1 MKLLFLNSFYPP
13 HVAGGAELILQ
24 RSVEGFQQ
32 RGHDVAVL
40 VTGPEQGV
48 RQETVND
55 VRVYRAGLKNFY
67 WPLTQQRPGPLARFG
82 WHFRDQYNS
91 AMRAPLRQVLQ
102 QEKPDL
108 VVCHN
113 LSGWSVAAWDEIRAS
128 GVPIVQVLHDM
139 YLLCPKNT
147 LFKKGQSCQKL
158 CGSCAALRRPHAEQS
173 AKVDAVVGVSRY
185 LLDTIV
191 NKGYFS
197 GVPRQVIH
205 NASLIAGSNAET
217 ATPSPDGV
225 VRFGYMGTLSEN
237 KGVGWLIEQ
246 FQRLSLN
253 ATLAIAGKGQLD
265 YEAQLKAM
273 ADPQKVSFVGYQ
285 KPEAFYRNIDVFVAP
300 SLWAE
305 PFGMVAVEACAFQKP
320 VIAARMG
327 GLPEI
332 VRDGV
337 NGLLCNPDDRDSLG
351 RALQCLH
358 DDTELR
364 QRLSLL
370 SRTAVADLLSMDTM
384 LDQYQALFED
394 VLGKAQHGSTK
405 PLHVPHTQLSN

>member
-13 HVAGGAELILQ
+13 HVGGGAELILQ

-32 RGHDVAVL
+32 RGHEVAVL
-40 VTGPEQGV
+40 VTGPKQGV
-48 RQETVND
+48 HQETVND

-91 AMRAPLRQVLQ
+91 AMRAPLREVLQ
-102 QEKPDL
+102 REKPDL

-113 LSGWSVAAWDEIRAS
+113 LSGWSVAAWDEIRDT
-128 GVPIVQVLHDM
+128 GTPIVQVLHDM

-147 LFKKGQSCQKL
+147 LFKKGQSCQNL
-158 CGSCAALRRPHAEQS
+158 CGSCAALRRPHAEHS

-185 LLDTIV
+185 LLDTILH
-191 NKGYFS
+191 KGYFR
-197 GVPRQVIH
+197 GVPSQVIH
-205 NASLIAGSNAET
+205 NSSLIAGSTAEIP
-217 ATPSPDGV
+217 AARSDGA

-253 ATLAIAGKGQLD
+253 ATLTIAGKGQLD

-285 KPEAFYRNIDVFVAP
+285 KPADFYREIDVFVAP

-320 VIAARMG
+320 VIASRMG

-337 NGLLCNPDDRDSLG
+337 NGLLCNAEDRDSLG
-351 RALQCLH
+351 RALQRLH
-358 DDTELR
+358 DDAELR

-384 LDQYQALFED
+384 LDSYQSLFER
-394 VLGKAQHGSTK
+394 VLGEAQHGSTAAR
-405 PLHVPHTQLSN
+405 HVPHTQLSN

>member
-13 HVAGGAELILQ
+13 HVGGGAELILQ

-32 RGHDVAVL
+32 RGHEVAVL
-40 VTGPEQGV
+40 VTGPQAGLAPEQ
-48 RQETVND
+48 VNG

-91 AMRAPLRQVLQ
+91 AMRAPLREVLQ
-102 QEKPDL
+102 REQPDL

-113 LSGWSVAAWDEIRAS
+113 LSGWSVSAWDEIRAS
-128 GVPIVQVLHDM
+128 GVPCVQVLHDM

-147 LFKKGQSCQKL
+147 LFKQGRSCQQL
-158 CGSCAALRRPHAEQS
+158 CGSCAALRRPHAALS
-173 AKVDAVVGVSRY
+173 TKVAAVVGVSRY
-185 LLDTIV
+185 LLDTLV
-191 NKGYFS
+191 NKGYFT

-205 NASLIAGSNAET
+205 NASLIAGAPAEV
-217 ATPSPDGV
+217 APSPSAGV

-253 ATLAIAGKGQLD
+253 ATLTIAGKGQLE

-273 ADPQKVSFVGYQ
+273 ADPQKVRFVGYQ
-285 KPEAFYRNIDVFVAP
+285 KPEDFYRDIDVFVAP

-320 VIAARMG
+320 VIATRMG

-337 NGLLCNPDDRDSLG
+337 NGLLCNAEDRDSLG
-351 RALQCLH
+351 RALQRLH
-358 DDTELR
+358 DDAELR

-384 LDQYQALFED
+384 LDAYQGLFER
-394 VLGKAQHGSTK
+394 VLGETRQGPTA
-405 PLHVPHTQLSN
+405 PALVPHTQLSN

>member
-13 HVAGGAELILQ
+13 HVGGGAELILQ

-32 RGHDVAVL
+32 RGHEVAVL
-40 VTGPEQGV
+40 VTGPQAGLVPEQ
-48 RQETVND
+48 VNG

-82 WHFRDQYNS
+82 WHFRDQYNG

-108 VVCHN
+108 VVSHN
-113 LSGWSVAAWDEIRAS
+113 LSGWSIAAWDEIRAS

-147 LFKKGQSCQKL
+147 LFKKGRSCQQL
-158 CGSCAALRRPHAEQS
+158 CGSCAALRRPHAELS
-173 AKVDAVVGVSRY
+173 TRVDAVVGVSQY
-185 LLDTIV
+185 LLDTLLG
-191 NKGYFS
+191 KGYFR
-197 GVPRQVIH
+197 GVPTQVIH
-205 NASLIAGSNAET
+205 NSSLIDGSTAG
-217 ATPSPDGV
+217 ATSPRQDDV

-253 ATLAIAGKGQLD
+253 ATLTIAGKGQLD

-273 ADPQKVSFVGYQ
+273 ADPQKVRFVGYQ
-285 KPEAFYRNIDVFVAP
+285 KPADFYRDIDVFVAP

-320 VIAARMG
+320 VIATRMG

-337 NGLLCNPDDRDSLG
+337 NGLLCNAEDRDSLG
-351 RALQCLH
+351 RALQRLH
-358 DDTELR
+358 DDAELR

-370 SRTAVADLLSMDTM
+370 SRTAVADLLSMDTL
-384 LDQYQALFED
+384 LDAYQGLFER
-394 VLGKAQHGSTK
+394 VLGTTRQGPAASA
-405 PLHVPHTQLSN
+405 LVPHTQLSN

>member
-13 HVAGGAELILQ
+13 HVGGGAELILQ

-32 RGHDVAVL
+32 RGHEVCVL
-40 VTGPEQGV
+40 VTGPAAGLVQEQ
-48 RQETVND
+48 VNG
-55 VRVYRAGLKNFY
+55 VRVYRAGLKNLY

-82 WHFRDQYNS
+82 WHFRDQYNKS
-91 AMRAPLRQVLQ
+91 MRTPLREVLQ
-102 QEKPDL
+102 RERPDL

-113 LSGWSVAAWDEIRAS
+113 LSGWSVSAWDEIRAS
-128 GVPIVQVLHDM
+128 GTPLVQVLHDM

-158 CGSCAALRRPHAEQS
+158 CGSCAALRRPHAAHS
-173 AKVDAVVGVSRY
+173 AQVDAVVGVSRY
-185 LLDTIV
+185 LLETIRD
-191 NKGYFS
+191 KGYFQ
-197 GVPRQVIH
+197 GVPAQVIH
-205 NASLIAGSNAET
+205 NSSLIDGNHEARP
-217 ATPSPDGV
+217 PSPAGNPL
-225 VRFGYMGTLSEN
+225 RFGYLGTLSEN

-253 ATLAIAGKGQLD
+253 ATLTIAGKGQLA
-265 YEAQLKAM
+265 YEEQLKAM
-273 ADPQKVSFVGYQ
+273 ADPSRVSFVGYQ
-285 KPEAFYRNIDVFVAP
+285 RPQDFFNSIDVFVVP

-320 VIAARMG
+320 VIASRMG

-337 NGLLCNPDDRDSLG
+337 NGLLCNPADRDSLG
-351 RALQCLH
+351 RALQRLH
-358 DDTELR
+358 DDAELR

-370 SRTAVADLLSMDTM
+370 SRSAVAPLLSLEPM
-384 LDQYQALFED
+384 LDDYHRLFEQ
-394 VLGKAQHGSTK
+394 VLGQARHGAACTLHPAQ
-405 PLHVPHTQLSN
+405 TQLSN